1 MFQPPFKRQ
10 KGERP
15 AKNPETI
22 IQGQVRDALR
32 LDGWYVIRHQQ
43 GMGSHPGLSDLTA
56 IKDGVTIYVE
66 IKTPRGYQSV
76 SKAFINVLSLARN
89 TLPIPAPNPEPWPRP
104 STIFL
109 ELLLLNSSDFDVILS
124 ILTLWFY
131 SK

>member
-66 IKTPRGYQSV
+66 IKTPRGYQSD
-76 SKAFINVLSLARN
+76 KQKKFQHDIELHGGKYIIAR
-89 TLPIPAPNPEPWPRP
+89 
-104 STIFL
+104 
-109 ELLLLNSSDFDVILS
+109 S
-124 ILTLWFY
+124 IDDIQPYLTRTMKLF
-131 SK
+131 